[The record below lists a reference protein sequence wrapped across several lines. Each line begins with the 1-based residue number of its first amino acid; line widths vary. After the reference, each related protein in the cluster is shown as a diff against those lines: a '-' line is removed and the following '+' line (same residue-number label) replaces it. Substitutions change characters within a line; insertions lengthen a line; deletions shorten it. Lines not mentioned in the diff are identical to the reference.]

1 MTLTFRM
8 FAILQQLHLM
18 SGSRL
23 LPSFISFIPFTAAS
37 PLQLPP
43 APSANVESVLTWGAA
58 LIRSAAPFLMI
69 LAHGKV
75 KFFISRML
83 YRPIYKSLPRP
94 IGDSIF
100 SGLSGHAP
108 LMEYDTPD
116 ADLEERSRPGEDTPT
131 LRALE
136 GLPALD
142 RDGRDD
148 AQIRHPSPDPDEESS
163 EDGND
168 EMHQATLISFDVEA
182 TEAVENSL
190 GTWSAELRS
199 ANEPVPVESINY
211 RTTGLTMLPVI
222 LAAEGLREVFA
233 GLLVLP
239 LEAAMVRVIARAY
252 RQDAGL
258 KVTDLYSV
266 VAVKG
271 VLGGRNLVGSFALQV
286 VLMGVI
292 WAGFTVTTQLLTSR
306 GRINGD
312 NKDEPPP

>member
-1 MTLTFRM
+1 M
-8 FAILQQLHLM
+8 FAILQQLHFI
-18 SGSRL
+18 SGSRM
-23 LPSFISFIPFTAAS
+23 LPSFTSFIPFTAAS

-43 APSANVESVLTWGAA
+43 PPSFNAESMLSWGSAMF
-58 LIRSAAPFLMI
+58 RSAAPFLMI
-69 LAHGKV
+69 LAHGKI
-75 KFFISRML
+75 KFFIARIL
-83 YRPIYKSLPRP
+83 YRPIYKTLPRP

-116 ADLEERSRPGEDTPT
+116 VTAEEERSRRGEDTPT

-142 RDGRDD
+142 REGREETRMR
-148 AQIRHPSPDPDEESS
+148 QSTPDPGDESS

-182 TEAVENSL
+182 TEAVENSM

-199 ANEPVPVESINY
+199 ANEPVPLESINY

-222 LAAEGLREVFA
+222 LAAEGLREILA

-239 LEAAMVRVIARAY
+239 LEAVMVGAIARAY

-258 KVTDLYSV
+258 GVADLYSIG
-266 VAVKG
+266 ALKG
-271 VLGGRNLVGSFALQV
+271 FLGRRSLVGVFTLQV
-286 VLMGVI
+286 ILTGAI
-292 WAGFTVTTQLLTSR
+292 WAGFTVTSQWLVSR
-306 GRINGD
+306 GRTKAGD
-312 NKDEPPP
+312 KEDAPP